1 MVAGKRSFDILC
13 VDVCMIEDL
22 TGGTVWI
29 FRFDKVSRVGVPLI

>member
-29 FRFDKVSRVGVPLI
+29 GEVSRVGVPLI